1 MDHSHGSLLLV
12 LPLQHC
18 LLHGGSCK
26 GLVQAYVLE
35 TFLDSIALTLS
46 LSLFQNCKIT
56 QFLKGKIVLV
66 VFFEIKL

>member
-1 MDHSHGSLLLV
+1 MDPSHGSLLLV

-46 LSLFQNCKIT
+46 LFQNCKIT